1 MTWTTLLL
9 RIYAKAHKERNSMKK
24 VGFLGECMIEL
35 SGQAFGKMN
44 QSYGG
49 DTLNSAIYLN
59 RLQPNLNPYYLTSV
73 GSDSLS
79 EKLVRLWEE
88 EGINTSSVL
97 VDAQH
102 STGLYQISVDQCGER
117 TFSYWRQ
124 NSAASN
130 LMKHPDF
137 RTVAETIDQLDIL
150 YLSGISIAIL
160 PEEDKV
166 ALVSTLQ
173 EAKQKGVTLV
183 FDSNY
188 RSRLWETPEQAQHW
202 YKQVLPLCSY
212 ALITFDDE
220 MLLWG
225 DEELDDAVSRITALG
240 VDKFVLKLGSEGCVF
255 YEHGNKTLIPTKP
268 IDNVVD
274 TTSAGDSF
282 NAGFLCGIANGLP
295 YTECCQI
302 GNQLAGVVIQ
312 YPGAIIPKSQT
323 DKLKRD

>member
-1 MTWTTLLL
+1 
-9 RIYAKAHKERNSMKK
+9 MKK
-24 VGFLGECMIEL
+24 IGFLGECMVEL
-35 SGQAFGKMN
+35 SGQAFGSMN
-44 QSYGG
+44 QSFGG

-79 EKLVRLWEE
+79 EKLVQLWEG

-97 VDAQH
+97 VDVEH
-102 STGLYQISVDQCGER
+102 NTGLYQISVDQCGER

-130 LMKHPDF
+130 MMKHPDF
-137 RTVAETIDQLDIL
+137 GVVAGTINQLDIL

-160 PEEDKV
+160 PEEDKT
-166 ALVSTLQ
+166 ALLSTLK
-173 EAKQKGVTLV
+173 EAKQKGLTLV

-188 RSRLWETPEQAQHW
+188 RPRLWESTEHAQHW

-212 ALITFDDE
+212 GLITFDDE

-225 DEELDDAVSRITALG
+225 DKKLGDAVSRITALG

-255 YEHGNKTLIPTKP
+255 YENGNETLIPTNP
-268 IDNVVD
+268 VDNVVD

-282 NAGFLCGIANGLP
+282 NAGFLCGVANGLP
-295 YTECCQI
+295 YTECCQL

-312 YPGAIIPKSQT
+312 HPGAIIPKSQT
-323 DKLKRD
+323 DKLTRD